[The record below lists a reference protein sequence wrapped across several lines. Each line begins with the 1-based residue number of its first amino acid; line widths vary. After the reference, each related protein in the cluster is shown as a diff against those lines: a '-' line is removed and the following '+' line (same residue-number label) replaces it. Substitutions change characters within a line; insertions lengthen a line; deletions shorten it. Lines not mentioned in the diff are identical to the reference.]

1 MGVPSPRQGAA
12 LAPASRL
19 TGLGRD
25 SLLSAPQLRAS
36 EGAALTP
43 GTGGEARAGGAAW
56 AQAAEGRFCLR
67 GPVRGHT
74 AGSARTHGDTG
85 ERGCWGGLRLLSR
98 VTLRAWS
105 NACSWDRKTGRP
117 RLGSGPRRGARP
129 GRWEASRRRGLPGA
143 AFESV
148 WPWGGSLV
156 LTCGQAG
163 VVLGPPG
170 RSSSC
175 RRVRFPWLWRWGGRV
190 AHWPVPAATRRPAP
204 GAGRALPLRCPPRR
218 PPPGRPG
225 PLVPAGRVSA
235 SLPGTD
241 PCHQL
246 CDGFSFP
253 SLNW

>member
-1 MGVPSPRQGAA
+1 MPSPWQGAA

-98 VTLRAWS
+98 VTLRVWS

-117 RLGSGPRRGARP
+117 RLGSGPGGARALAGGRPRAVGASPVPPSRASGLGAAASFSLASRPERCSGHRVGLAAVGECAFLGCGDGAGASHTGPCLQRRGARLP
-129 GRWEASRRRGLPGA
+129 GRDALSRCGAPPAGLPRGA
-143 AFESV
+143 RAPS
-148 WPWGGSLV
+148 
-156 LTCGQAG
+156 CRQAG
-163 VVLGPPG
+163 FQPLFRAQILVTSSATASPSPP
-170 RSSSC
+170 
-175 RRVRFPWLWRWGGRV
+175 
-190 AHWPVPAATRRPAP
+190 
-204 GAGRALPLRCPPRR
+204 
-218 PPPGRPG
+218 
-225 PLVPAGRVSA
+225 
-235 SLPGTD
+235 
-241 PCHQL
+241 
-246 CDGFSFP
+246 
-253 SLNW
+253 

>member
-1 MGVPSPRQGAA
+1 MPSPRQGAA

-156 LTCGQAG
+156 LTCVQAG
-163 VVLGPPG
+163 AVLGPPG

-218 PPPGRPG
+218 PPLGRPG

>member
-129 GRWEASRRRGLPGA
+129 GRWRPRAVGASPVPPSRASGLGAAASFSLASRPERCSGHWVGLA
-143 AFESV
+143 AVGECAFL
-148 WPWGGSLV
+148 G
-156 LTCGQAG
+156 CGD
-163 VVLGPPG
+163 
-170 RSSSC
+170 
-175 RRVRFPWLWRWGGRV
+175 
-190 AHWPVPAATRRPAP
+190 

>member
-1 MGVPSPRQGAA
+1 MPSPRQGAA

-156 LTCGQAG
+156 LTCVQAG

-175 RRVRFPWLWRWGGRV
+175 RRVRFPWLWRWAGASHAG
-190 AHWPVPAATRRPAP
+190 PCLQRR
-204 GAGRALPLRCPPRR
+204 GARL
-218 PPPGRPG
+218 PGRDALSRCGAP
-225 PLVPAGRVSA
+225 PAGLPRGARAPSCRQAGFQPLFRAQILVTSSA
-235 SLPGTD
+235 TAS
-241 PCHQL
+241 
-246 CDGFSFP
+246 P
-253 SLNW
+253 SPP